1 MINPRARPATKL
13 WKVQLNFSQFF
24 LQAHTAAGFEGVL
37 NHFVHFF
44 VLFVAEQK
52 RTKRRRARQTG
63 EVVKT
68 LAKYIS
74 PLPSPLHFS
83 LKYAKI

>member
-13 WKVQLNFSQFF
+13 WKVQLNFSQLF

-52 RTKRRRARQTG
+52 GQSAGAQGKQ
-63 EVVKT
+63 EK
-68 LAKYIS
+68 
-74 PLPSPLHFS
+74 S
-83 LKYAKI
+83 LKL